1 MSIHPRNKTWFHHKI
16 HFHQTW
22 AYLHTILTSCH
33 FYTNEMLIKIHPLHY
48 SLIMLI
54 MSIARTLTFLFQS
67 MAFLNGKASILIFMS
82 VTRTPVFLPQSKAF
96 WNGKAFVFPGW
107 RKPLQTVSPTAGSHR
122 GSTSQG
128 GTVQPE
134 HPMPSCFRSNIIH
147 VWHSL
152 ERILWK
158 KYIPNKNNHNY
169 DNDWTYQHV
178 SKYLILI

>member
-1 MSIHPRNKTWFHHKI
+1 
-16 HFHQTW
+16 
-22 AYLHTILTSCH
+22 
-33 FYTNEMLIKIHPLHY
+33 MLIKIHPLHY

-107 RKPLQTVSPTAGSHR
+107 RKPLQTVSPTAGSHK

-134 HPMPSCFRSNIIH
+134 HPMPSCFRSNINH

-152 ERILWK
+152 ERILRK
-158 KYIPNKNNHNY
+158 RITTTLIMIELIRMCLSNLSYCKTNFINK
-169 DNDWTYQHV
+169 HV
-178 SKYLILI
+178 FFN